1 VVTQLRTRIFAG
13 PNVLEKCRLDVGR
26 NLACENYLEVVYS
39 NRTEGS
45 ISLDID
51 DFVIDGGVNFDT
63 SSAGVVVGTKA
74 DVNM

>member
-1 VVTQLRTRIFAG
+1 MEREYFQYHFT
-13 PNVLEKCRLDVGR
+13 LEKCRVDVGR

-51 DFVIDGGVNFDT
+51 DFAIDGGVNFGT
-63 SSAGVVVGTKA
+63 SPAGVVAGKA
-74 DVNM
+74 DVNTCA